1 MLLYMLCIYIDIKC
15 VGKRQGGE
23 ICLAAP
29 PHEPYACCYMCV
41 WILLEALEHHVLYV
55 DRGGRCG
62 GRGVVETRVW
72 CVVSVLSP
80 RFGEGLV
87 GPEDV
92 QIRRR
97 ACVRLRM
104 HSSSCYPCL
113 SVLGVGE
120 AALDGGVGLEAR
132 VAEGAAPGRAER
144 TVFGLR
150 VDPAR
155 GEAGVAVGG
164 VAEAAPTEVAPLAWD
179 LAPLAVQHVWAGCE
193 AQRRVPSRELRPF
206 EGDCELIL

>member
-1 MLLYMLCIYIDIKC
+1 M
-15 VGKRQGGE
+15 
-23 ICLAAP
+23 
-29 PHEPYACCYMCV
+29 
-41 WILLEALEHHVLYV
+41 
-55 DRGGRCG
+55 
-62 GRGVVETRVW
+62 VETRVW

-120 AALDGGVGLEAR
+120 AGLDGGVGLEAR

-164 VAEAAPTEVAPLAWD
+164 VAPAAPTEVAALVRD
-179 LAPLAVQHVWAGCE
+179 LAPLAVHHVWPVVR
-193 AQRRVPSRELRPF
+193 QRGVPSRAPAL
-206 EGDCELIL
+206 EGERELIL